1 MFKQIRIIIVSFLQT
16 LVPPP
21 SLPNMRYYN
30 FPDHDR
36 KPFIENYKD
45 DSRYIKAE
53 NYYNKNHAPILE

>member
-21 SLPNMRYYN
+21 SLPNMKVYN

-36 KPFIENYKD
+36 KPFIENYKY

-53 NYYNKNHAPILE
+53 KYYYKNREPILE